1 MPSPLSSS
9 AASLSAFHPSISA
22 NFSSQLAGPDSV
34 LLREVGLGVQGVLL
48 LHQRPKRLMAH
59 EHRVEHRALVVF
71 EVVLFEY
78 RESFVRP
85 EGDRSARGRH
95 FAAEHLEEG
104 RLPCAV
110 GSDHAVAVARRE
122 LQIDILE
129 QDPLAVLNFQVRNR
143 NHLFVVVFDIRGKS
157 TISRALFQPRAA
169 GYGSLSIERSED
181 DVAELDGASF
191 ALQADESLTVRQ
203 TGGAG
208 SEAGR

>member
-1 MPSPLSSS
+1 MTVVRNDQHGILVVRQIVLEPHDRIHVQVVRRLVEQQIVGLAEKGLGEQHADFLLGVQTAHFFVMQGLSDAQPAQQLRRVALGVPSVHLGEF
-9 AASLSAFHPSISA
+9 LL
-22 NFSSQLAGPDSV
+22 QLAGPDSV

-59 EHRVEHRALVVF
+59 EHRVEHRALIVF
-71 EVVLFEY
+71 EVVLLEY

-110 GSDHAVAVARRE
+110 GSDYAVAVARRE

-129 QDPLAVLNFQVRNR
+129 QDPLAVLNFQV
-143 NHLFVVVFDIRGKS
+143 
-157 TISRALFQPRAA
+157 
-169 GYGSLSIERSED
+169 
-181 DVAELDGASF
+181 
-191 ALQADESLTVRQ
+191 
-203 TGGAG
+203 
-208 SEAGR
+208 

>member
-1 MPSPLSSS
+1 MTVVRNDQHGILVVRQIVLEPHDRIHVQVVRRLVEQQIVGLAEKGLGEQHADFLLGVQTAHFFRNAGPLGMPSPLSSS

-48 LHQRPKRLMAH
+48 LHQRPKRLWPN
-59 EHRVEHRALVVF
+59 EHRVEHRALIVF
-71 EVVLFEY
+71 EVVLLEY

-85 EGDRSARGRH
+85 ECDRSARGRH

-110 GSDHAVAVARRE
+110 GSDYAVALPGRE

-129 QDPLAVLNFQVRNR
+129 QDPLAVLNFQV
-143 NHLFVVVFDIRGKS
+143 
-157 TISRALFQPRAA
+157 
-169 GYGSLSIERSED
+169 
-181 DVAELDGASF
+181 
-191 ALQADESLTVRQ
+191 
-203 TGGAG
+203 
-208 SEAGR
+208 

>member
-1 MPSPLSSS
+1 MGVTSPLSTLRKVDFP
-9 AASLSAFHPSISA
+9 AP
-22 NFSSQLAGPDSV
+22 LAP
-34 LLREVGLGVQGVLL
+34 
-48 LHQRPKRLMAH
+48 
-59 EHRVEHRALVVF
+59 
-71 EVVLFEY
+71 
-78 RESFVRP
+78 
-85 EGDRSARGRH
+85 
-95 FAAEHLEEG
+95 
-104 RLPCAV
+104 
-110 GSDHAVAVARRE
+110 DHAVAVARRE

-203 TGGAG
+203 TG
-208 SEAGR
+208 EPVLKPGR